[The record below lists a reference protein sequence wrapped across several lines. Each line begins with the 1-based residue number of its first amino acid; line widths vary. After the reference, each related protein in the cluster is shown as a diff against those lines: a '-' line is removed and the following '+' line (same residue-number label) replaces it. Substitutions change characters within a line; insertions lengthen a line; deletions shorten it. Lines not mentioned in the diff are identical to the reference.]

1 MSKAP
6 DAGLF
11 CWPPAGTNA
20 QSVCGKGLEKLVSIW
35 DWQAR
40 IRDTTA
46 PYLSPGAGIRGK
58 GPGFPNSALGFLRPV
73 PTTCQVLN
81 VFWFGLPS
89 FPRLYDY
96 GSSCFPWI
104 HSFEQSFPKGPEN
117 RRCGMAVAVEAWEAR
132 RSRIHPGSA
141 AHPMKLVCSQSE
153 LSASLQLVSRAV
165 AARPTHPVL
174 ANVLLTADAG
184 TGRLSLTGFDLSLGI
199 QTSIPAQV
207 EASGAITLP
216 ARLLGEI
223 VARLAADTPIT
234 LDCPE
239 GAEQLQLT
247 SLSGSYEMRGMPADD
262 FPELPL
268 VQTGQPIRLEADSLV
283 KGLRATLFA
292 SSSDEAKQLL
302 TGVHLQLDANG
313 LECAATDGHR
323 LAVLRLRE
331 GNGPASDPGAEPV
344 DPFAVTVPAR
354 SLRELERLLS
364 GRQSQDPLSLFC
376 DRGQVVFLWADQV
389 LTSRSL
395 DGAYPNYGQLI
406 PDSFSR
412 CITLERRALV
422 AALERVAVLADQH
435 NNVVKLSTEADGGQ
449 VLLQA
454 DAQDVGRG
462 SESLA
467 AEIQGDPIQ
476 IAFNV
481 RYLLDGLK
489 AMAADQVALHCNA
502 PTTPAVL
509 RPLDE
514 AAFTYLVM
522 PVQVRA

>member
-1 MSKAP
+1 
-6 DAGLF
+6 
-11 CWPPAGTNA
+11 
-20 QSVCGKGLEKLVSIW
+20 
-35 DWQAR
+35 
-40 IRDTTA
+40 
-46 PYLSPGAGIRGK
+46 
-58 GPGFPNSALGFLRPV
+58 
-73 PTTCQVLN
+73 
-81 VFWFGLPS
+81 
-89 FPRLYDY
+89 
-96 GSSCFPWI
+96 
-104 HSFEQSFPKGPEN
+104 
-117 RRCGMAVAVEAWEAR
+117 
-132 RSRIHPGSA
+132 
-141 AHPMKLVCSQSE
+141 MKLVCSQSE

-199 QTSIPAQV
+199 QTSLPAQV

-223 VARLAADTPIT
+223 VARLAADSPIT

-239 GAEQLQLT
+239 GTEQLELT
-247 SLSGSYEMRGMPADD
+247 SLSGSYEMRGLPADD

-268 VQTGQPIRLEADSLV
+268 VQTGQPIRLEAQALV

-302 TGVHLQLDANG
+302 TGVHLQLDGRG

-323 LAVLRLRE
+323 LAVLRLPQE
-331 GNGPASDPGAEPV
+331 GGEAVPDPAAETV

-364 GRQSQDPLSLFC
+364 GRQSQEPLSLFC

-395 DGAYPNYGQLI
+395 DGAYPNYSQLI

-412 CITLERRALV
+412 AITVERRALV

-435 NNVVKLSTEADGGQ
+435 NNVVKLSTENGSGQ
-449 VLLQA
+449 LQLQA

-462 SESLA
+462 SESLPA
-467 AEIQGDPIQ
+467 GIQGEPIQ

-489 AMAADQVALHCNA
+489 AMAADQVVLHCNA

-522 PVQVRA
+522 PVQIRA